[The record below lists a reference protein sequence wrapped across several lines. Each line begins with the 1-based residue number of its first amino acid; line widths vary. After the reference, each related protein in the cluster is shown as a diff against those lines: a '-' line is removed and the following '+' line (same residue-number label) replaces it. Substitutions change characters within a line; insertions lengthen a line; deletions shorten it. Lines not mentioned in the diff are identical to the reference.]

1 MAFLQARRL
10 AGRGWAVL
18 LLDPF
23 GTGDSAGSFHEA
35 RWEIWLADAGRG
47 ADWLAERWPGRPV
60 SLWGLRLGALLACS
74 LAATAPRRFARLLL
88 WQPVVRGDQFV
99 TQFLRLRVAAAMAA
113 GEKESG
119 QDLKARLAEGEILE
133 VAGYELAPELVAG
146 IEALRLEGLL
156 AGLPGCRVDWLELSS
171 PGSESALSPASRRVL
186 ESLPAEGGPEVTSQ
200 AVSGE
205 PFWTIQEITLAPAL
219 LDATDAL
226 FA

>member
-10 AGRGWAVL
+10 AVRGWAVL

-35 RWEIWLADAGRG
+35 RWEIWLADAGRA
-47 ADWLAERWPGRPV
+47 ADWLAERWPGTSV
-60 SLWGLRLGALLACS
+60 TLWGLRLGALLACD

-88 WQPVVRGDQFV
+88 WQPVVRGDRFV
-99 TQFLRLRVAAAMAA
+99 SQFLRLRVAAAMAA

-119 QDLKARLAEGEILE
+119 QDLKARLADGEILE

-146 IEALRLEGLL
+146 IEALRLEDIL
-156 AGLPGCRVDWLELSS
+156 AGLTGCCVDWLELSS
-171 PGSESALSPASRRVL
+171 PGIEPVLSPASRRVL
-186 ESLPAEGGPEVTSQ
+186 ESLPADDGPELNSR
-200 AVSGE
+200 AVSGK

-219 LDATDAL
+219 LDASDVL